1 MRKGLSK
8 DINDKHKSRKSE
20 DARREVVATA
30 VNNAYKVNT
39 VSSQHTN
46 NVRNSGKFTKPS
58 VPKNV

>member
-8 DINDKHKSRKSE
+8 DINDKRKSRESE

-58 VPKNV
+58 VPSKV